1 MLGKFKSFFTPVKG
15 GHQDG
20 YTFKKFMSSPQRI
33 VPPLAIM
40 GLLTAVFMEGKESF
54 GEPVSY
60 YAAIGF
66 CVFILTVYTF
76 KTLQHWNDL
85 KRHTSR

>member
-20 YTFKKFMSSPQRI
+20 YTFKKFISSPQRI
-33 VPPLAIM
+33 VPPLVGI
-40 GLLTAVFMEGKESF
+40 GLLTAVFVEGKESF
-54 GEPVSY
+54 GEPAGY
-60 YAAIGF
+60 YGSIAF
-66 CVFILTVYTF
+66 CLFILAVYTF

-85 KRHTSR
+85 KNHTSR